1 MRHTSQTTAQTSP
14 PVERVARILWLAAPF
29 ALVATPTRWLIA
41 TPGVCLICRVTG
53 RPCPGCGMTHALSR
67 LAHGDLRGAWRD
79 NRRVV
84 IVAPLLLGVWLRT
97 LADTLQR
104 RPRPQAD

>member
-1 MRHTSQTTAQTSP
+1 MRHTPQRAQASP

-29 ALVATPTRWLIA
+29 ALVALPTRWLITA
-41 TPGVCLICRVTG
+41 PSVCLIRRATG
-53 RPCPGCGMTHALSR
+53 CPCAGCGMTRALSR

-97 LADTLQR
+97 LADILQ
-104 RPRPQAD
+104 